1 MGNVKKRLRL
11 KIRIEAEPTR
21 IFDAI
26 SNPLKMSIWF
36 CNKGEVNLKLR
47 GAIHLSGENCAA
59 TTFKE
64 KEIKGSITELDPN
77 RLIKFTWPINGS
89 QSEVTFQIDEK
100 RGFCDFLVTHDKI
113 PENAMMMD
121 AWIIYLYNLQSLLHL
136 NRPSYRLDYT
146 RLDKGTIR
154 REMFIEALPPAIYKA
169 LTDQRDLRVW
179 FSPDA
184 EVEPQIDGKYLAGW
198 KSPSGDPNGPGKVI
212 ELIENKKVAYDWRY
226 SGGPSGDLVSW
237 ELLRIGE
244 KTRVTLKHS
253 GFPPDADT
261 KGFTQGWHAYLLTLK
276 DYCESRGRLSYTVI
290 DGDWS
295 A

>member
-26 SNPLKMSIWF
+26 TNPLKMSIWF

-47 GAIHLSGENCAA
+47 GAVHLSGENCVA

-64 KEIKGSITELDPN
+64 KEIKGAISELDPN

-121 AWIIYLYNLQSLLHL
+121 AWIIYLYNLQSLLQL

-179 FSPDA
+179 FAPEA
-184 EVEPQIDGKYLAGW
+184 EVEAQVDGKYLTGW
-198 KSPSGDPNGPGKVI
+198 KSPSGDPDGPGKVV

-226 SGGPSGDLVSW
+226 SGGPSGDLVTW

-253 GFPPDADT
+253 GFPPEADT